1 MKQPWIGILAFIF
14 VLLLIPIGHAL
25 MVLAETVIPEYT
37 LFIAFLLGLAGITL
51 LIYGLPSSRHILTS
65 TMLGFLAGILV
76 WTGWVEFS
84 FVWIAHKLNVAPQL
98 ENGEVA
104 TKPEYLVMMSSV
116 GLLAFMLIFLLFSRT
131 RCTYYRWFQRNL
143 GLRDL
148 ISGVQNRPV
157 AVTTF
162 FETIMIVWT
171 FYVLLLLAYDEDIA
185 GTHHWFT
192 YLVGFGSLL
201 WSLFLIRNLLTIPTF
216 DFAVRYAIPTV
227 IIFWN
232 FIEVLGRWNFLQEI
246 WIDPLGYWVENTLIL
261 LTFVGFLL
269 LMHKVKPPVN
279 LRNEGLEPKS

>member
-37 LFIAFLLGLAGITL
+37 LFIAFLLGLAGIAL

-84 FVWIAHKLNVAPQL
+84 FVWIAHKLNVAPQM

-131 RCTYYRWFQRNL
+131 RCTFYRWFQRNL

-185 GTHHWFT
+185 GTYHWFT

-232 FIEVLGRWNFLQEI
+232 FIEVLGRWNFLEEI
-246 WIDPLGYWVENTLIL
+246 WIDPLGHWVENTLIL

-269 LMHKVKPPVN
+269 LMHKVKPPIN
-279 LRNEGLEPKS
+279 LRNQDVIEK